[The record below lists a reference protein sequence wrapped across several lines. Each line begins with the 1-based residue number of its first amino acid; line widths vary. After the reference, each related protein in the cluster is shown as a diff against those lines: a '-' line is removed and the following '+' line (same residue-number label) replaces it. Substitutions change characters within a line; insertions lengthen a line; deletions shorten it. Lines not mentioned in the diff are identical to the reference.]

1 MAANAFPEVFTVPPS
16 PQAEVRKGLSEEQL
30 RQYFDEGFVIV
41 EDFIDQDLLNRVKKE
56 WEDETNELVEKLYK
70 AGKIKE
76 KHQDQDFFHRLIHV
90 DKEFPGRDAPQ
101 FSNRQE
107 LKEPAVVGASVLL
120 HKKGVMGPVTRELW
134 SYPKLLD
141 AVEQIV
147 GPEVAGNPIWNL
159 RINCPGSEVFVP
171 WHQVKNISKVYGIT
185 SPLPI
190 VLVA

>member
-1 MAANAFPEVFTVPPS
+1 MEGRGNKKQPCCSIHLSPNYFPLCAADTLLKCTDMAANAFPEVFTVPPS

-120 HKKGVMGPVTRELW
+120 HKKGVMGPVTREL
-134 SYPKLLD
+134 
-141 AVEQIV
+141 
-147 GPEVAGNPIWNL
+147 
-159 RINCPGSEVFVP
+159 
-171 WHQVKNISKVYGIT
+171 
-185 SPLPI
+185 
-190 VLVA
+190 